1 LGTIDRLNIVTFSAS
16 APSSQR
22 TDAELVA
29 GLQAD
34 QAWARREV
42 WVRYSERVR
51 RYLARTLGRPAH
63 DVEDLT
69 QEVFLRLF
77 VRRGGIRKP
86 ESLREFTMAI
96 ASHVLKWSL
105 RARWVRRKIRLS
117 ADGELPEVAADRRP
131 EEETHDALR
140 RCRLILDGLGARER
154 VAFSLRFM
162 EEMTMEEVAAT
173 MRVSLS
179 TAKRLVNRA
188 AANVAER
195 VGSDP
200 DLRRYFAAKKG
211 AKP

>member
-1 LGTIDRLNIVTFSAS
+1 MGTIDRLNIVTFAS
-16 APSSQR
+16 SGASSER
-22 TDAELVA
+22 SDAELVA

-34 QAWARREV
+34 QAWARREI
-42 WVRYSERVR
+42 WVRYSGRVR
-51 RYLARTLGRPAH
+51 RYLARTLGRPLH

-77 VRRGGIRKP
+77 VRRKAIRQP

-96 ASHVLKWSL
+96 ASHVLKWNL
-105 RARWVRRKIRLS
+105 RARWVRRKVRLS
-117 ADGELPEVAADRRP
+117 PHGDLPDVAADRRP

-154 VAFSLRFM
+154 VAFGLRFM

-188 AANVAER
+188 AATVAER
-195 VGSDP
+195 VGNDP
-200 DLRRYFAAKKG
+200 DLRRTFATKKG